1 MHKPLSAHT
10 RFGMSAQYNEKP
22 SQLQSSVFSTVPIIL
37 PIQMP
42 TLSPSVLTTDI
53 PIIMSSTEPRRDTT

>member
-1 MHKPLSAHT
+1 MQV
-10 RFGMSAQYNEKP
+10 FDAQYTEKNAQLP
-22 SQLQSSVFSTVPIIL
+22 SFVFSTVPIIL

-53 PIIMSSTEPRRDTT
+53 PIIMSSTEPRRDTTQSQS